1 MGSGC
6 GKKLPDIDIGKG
18 KPEVITKTRRGIEEL
33 TIRRHPSS
41 PWMLGLRKSP
51 AVFPQTAKLNYTRG
65 SGAHTCADTVE
76 MERKSSTTGTI
87 FNIMKYSTHD
97 GPGIRTAVFFK
108 GCPLSCPWCHNPE
121 GQSARPELSF
131 SSDRCVRC
139 GECVKVCPENAI
151 SVVDGVLL
159 TRRDVCRP
167 CGCCSKVCQSR
178 AREIVGKIMTA
189 PQVMEEIEKDIIF
202 YDESK
207 GGVTFSGGE
216 PLMQPDFLTEMLQ
229 SCKEKDIH
237 TAVETCGLVK
247 SEDLARIEPYVDL
260 FLYDLKIIDGAKHRQ
275 LAGASNRTILMNLR
289 ELSQSHDEIII
300 RFPLIPGI
308 NDEGEDVL
316 QIRTFI
322 SSLRNVQEI
331 HILPYHKGGIE
342 KYRRLGK
349 EYRLPG
355 IQPPSDQKLSQ
366 IEDIFRRVGLRVKI
380 GG

>member
-1 MGSGC
+1 
-6 GKKLPDIDIGKG
+6 
-18 KPEVITKTRRGIEEL
+18 
-33 TIRRHPSS
+33 
-41 PWMLGLRKSP
+41 
-51 AVFPQTAKLNYTRG
+51 VFPQTTKLNYTRE
-65 SGAHTCADTVE
+65 SRAHMFAGIVE
-76 MERKSSTTGTI
+76 KERKGSTIGTI
-87 FNIMKYSTHD
+87 FDIMKYSTHD
-97 GPGIRTAVFFK
+97 GPGIRTTVFFK

-121 GQSARPELSF
+121 GQSVRPELSF
-131 SSDRCVRC
+131 SLDRCIRC

-151 SVVDGVLL
+151 SVIDGALL
-159 TRRDVCRP
+159 TRRDVCRL

-178 AREIVGKIMTA
+178 AREIVGKIMTV
-189 PQVMEEIEKDIIF
+189 PQVMKEIEKDIIF

-216 PLMQPDFLTEMLQ
+216 PLMQPDFLTEVLQ

-237 TAVETCGLVK
+237 TAVETCGLAK

-260 FLYDLKIIDGAKHRQ
+260 FFYDLKIIDDVKHRQ
-275 LAGASNRTILMNLR
+275 LTGISNRTILMNLR
-289 ELSQSHDEIII
+289 GLTQHHDNIII

-308 NDEGEDVL
+308 NDEEDNVL
-316 QIRTFI
+316 QIRAFI

-349 EYRLPG
+349 EYRLPE
-355 IQPPSDQKLSQ
+355 IQPPSDQKLSR
-366 IEDIFRRVGLRVKI
+366 IGDIFRRVGLEVKI